1 MGLPFMSRPGG
12 RSPRGWALRRETGKG
27 AGTRGHSGGLVS
39 PPLAGCCPGDR
50 AGLLVESLGWVGV
63 SSQEK
68 AAAPAPPPDVS
79 GSVAGNV
86 WLWTAVQPVVPW
98 AQVGYGMGS

>member
-1 MGLPFMSRPGG
+1 M
-12 RSPRGWALRRETGKG
+12 
-27 AGTRGHSGGLVS
+27 S

-50 AGLLVESLGWVGV
+50 AGLLAGSLGRVGAN
-63 SSQEK
+63 SQEK

-98 AQVGYGMGS
+98 AQAGYRMGS